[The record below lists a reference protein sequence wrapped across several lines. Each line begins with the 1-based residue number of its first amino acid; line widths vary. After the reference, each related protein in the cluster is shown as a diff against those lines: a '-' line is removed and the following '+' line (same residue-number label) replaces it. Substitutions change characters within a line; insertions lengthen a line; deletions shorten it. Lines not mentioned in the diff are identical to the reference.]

1 MPSRIVLVH
10 DDQEFL
16 EPALEALRRAGYD
29 VVAFQDSMAALD
41 ALEHPTHIELLITRI
56 RFPKG
61 TPNGA
66 ALARMARIKR
76 PGIKVLFAAFPEV
89 RQHTEGLGE
98 FLLRPLTTEGLLA
111 AVEKILS

>member
-16 EPALEALRRAGYD
+16 EPALEA
-29 VVAFQDSMAALD
+29 
-41 ALEHPTHIELLITRI
+41 I
-56 RFPKG
+56 RFPEG

-66 ALARMARIKR
+66 ALARMARVKR
-76 PGIKVLFAAFPEV
+76 QGIKVLFAAFPEV
-89 RQHTEGLGE
+89 GQHTEGLGE

>member
-56 RFPKG
+56 RFPEG

-76 PGIKVLFAAFPEV
+76 PPE
-89 RQHTEGLGE
+89 RSNIHRAPT
-98 FLLRPLTTEGLLA
+98 RS
-111 AVEKILS
+111 AVSFIP